1 MSFGKFIGVLVLV
14 VVGVW
19 LAFTLLGWAVK
30 AILGLAF
37 PLALVAGAGFVGY
50 KIAEKKG
57 LVGSRRR
64 TLP

>member
-1 MSFGKFIGVLVLV
+1 MSFGKFFAYLVLI

-19 LAFTLLGWAVK
+19 LGFTLLGWVVK
-30 AILGLAF
+30 AVLGLAI
-37 PLALVAGAGFVGY
+37 PIALVAGVGFVGY